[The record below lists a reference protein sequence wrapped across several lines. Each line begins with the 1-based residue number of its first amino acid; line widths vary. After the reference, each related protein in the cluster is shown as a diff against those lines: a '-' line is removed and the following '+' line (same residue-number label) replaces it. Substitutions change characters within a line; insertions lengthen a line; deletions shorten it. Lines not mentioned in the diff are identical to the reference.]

1 MRAFLRDV
9 TVMATALALGLVAL
23 ALHFHS
29 DIPGH
34 CSATYCGCASA
45 ALGYLALAAA
55 ALRAVV
61 PEPAVPAVR
70 LPTAIAR
77 ASRART

>member
-9 TVMATALALGLVAL
+9 TVMATALALGLLGL

-34 CSATYCGCASA
+34 CSATYCVCASV
-45 ALGYLALAAA
+45 ALGYLALAAV

-61 PEPAVPAVR
+61 PEPAAPTVA
-70 LPTAIAR
+70 LPR
-77 ASRART
+77 ATLRS

>member
-9 TVMATALALGLVAL
+9 SVMATALALGLLAL
-23 ALHFHS
+23 AAHFHS

-34 CSATYCGCASA
+34 CSATYCVCASA

-55 ALRAVV
+55 ALRAIV
-61 PEPAVPAVR
+61 PEPAEPQVG
-70 LPTAIAR
+70 LPPAIAR